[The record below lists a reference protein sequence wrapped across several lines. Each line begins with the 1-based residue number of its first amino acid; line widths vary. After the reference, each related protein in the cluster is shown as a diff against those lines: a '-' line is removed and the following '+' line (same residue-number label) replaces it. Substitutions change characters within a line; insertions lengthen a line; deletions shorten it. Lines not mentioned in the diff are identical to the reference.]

1 MAYEPTD
8 SRIPTSIF
16 TVVWVVCLAG
26 LGALNIWLLMKF
38 RDLKF
43 TSATKSTQSHS
54 IVEGLLWTLAILP
67 IVSAVI
73 VGGLW
78 MYYGID
84 EKGGKTREKAYR
96 IPLTGIVVSLLI
108 YSIFQ
113 LVISLY
119 WRNLVVVD
127 PSDKTYKQV
136 SDVLIFSGYFSLPIV
151 LIIIGLWW
159 WLSYKSRKWGKAALR
174 EQIKEGEI
182 ELQEAKKKGAEEV
195 EKAEKKV
202 KEHKEQ
208 LVQLQ
213 NPNPLQQVMDPL
225 GGFPVHHRLFGGK

>member
-67 IVSAVI
+67 IVSAVFI
-73 VGGLW
+73 SGMW
-78 MYYGID
+78 MYYG
-84 EKGGKTREKAYR
+84 EKGTGKAYR
-96 IPLTGIVVSLLI
+96 IPLTGIVISLLI

-127 PSDKTYKQV
+127 PSNEVYKQV
-136 SDVLIFSGYFSLPIV
+136 SNVLIFSGYFSLPIV

-174 EQIKEGEI
+174 EEI
-182 ELQEAKKKGAEEV
+182 EMGKMEVKKGEEQQI
-195 EKAEKKV
+195 EKHKKV
-202 KEHKEQ
+202 KEAEERFEQ
-208 LVQLQ
+208 KFPRGKGKGGSAQL
-213 NPNPLQQVMDPL
+213 PK
-225 GGFPVHHRLFGGK
+225 RKLF